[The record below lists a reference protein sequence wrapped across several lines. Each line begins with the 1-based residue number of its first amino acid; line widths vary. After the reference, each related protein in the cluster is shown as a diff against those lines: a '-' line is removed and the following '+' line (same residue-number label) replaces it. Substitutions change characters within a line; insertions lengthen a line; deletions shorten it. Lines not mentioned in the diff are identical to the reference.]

1 MNCVRTSQECVRV
14 EVTDLPVTF
23 AADMLEMTA
32 RLDFS
37 DIETLGFNPGYYTT
51 TWDAI
56 GHPVPDVQRIRGK
69 VASVIRDQD
78 AGIKA
83 NADGESSEC
92 DA

>member
-1 MNCVRTSQECVRV
+1 M
-14 EVTDLPVTF
+14 TDLPVTF

-37 DIETLGFNPGYYTT
+37 DIETVGFNPGYYAPG
-51 TWDAI
+51 WDVI

-78 AGIKA
+78 AGIQA
-83 NADGESSEC
+83 DADGESSEC